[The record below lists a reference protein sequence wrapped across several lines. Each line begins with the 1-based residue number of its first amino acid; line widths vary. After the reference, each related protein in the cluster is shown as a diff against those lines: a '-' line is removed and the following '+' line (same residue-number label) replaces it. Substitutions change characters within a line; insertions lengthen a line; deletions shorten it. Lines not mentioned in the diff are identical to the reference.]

1 MEITRKEEEQVA
13 GGKQGAGWKIYG
25 SHGDT

>member
-1 MEITRKEEEQVA
+1 MEITRKEEEPVV
-13 GGKQGAGWKIYG
+13 GGKQGAGWEIYG